1 MQILISI
8 NILDMVLDLI
18 EMDFFSNS
26 SGWTGKNVIIFV
38 IDMSSS
44 AKIYSR
50 KKYNLILGKGPT

>member
-1 MQILISI
+1 MA
-8 NILDMVLDLI
+8 LDLI

-26 SGWTGKNVIIFV
+26 SGGTGKNVIIFV